1 MKMKIRKILAYT
13 LSVLMAL
20 TLVPF
25 VARAGE
31 DVLEENGEKTVIV
44 GEEGEGENGAGTETQ
59 VTEVT
64 PTTEEG
70 EQTPEE
76 VVDPTPKE
84 EVEETTKET
93 EEVSKDT
100 TEESVNEVADVP
112 VQKTAAKL
120 KGASGMKGAPA
131 LGAVPN
137 GNDSGNDR
145 ALDYYDSDL
154 LEFSWSEQEKYYV
167 RANASSAEH
176 PSCVLTYNN
185 DALPSYYTIET
196 EYSSV
201 NDLGVSS
208 STPPNT
214 PGTYAMTV
222 TAIGQNGEKIAE
234 QIQYKLEYNPNL
246 FTIELDHK
254 DSVGTTRPSGS
265 SYTYQVY
272 YTGMGEYPIA
282 KAGYD
287 GGELPAGYTI
297 VYDYTMYSP
306 SAMSLG
312 SNRPTGA
319 GEYHV
324 KAEIKDS
331 GLTTIKETVFEDG
344 YFVLE
349 TRPEYKIIFHRKIY
363 NGTERT
369 KTYTI
374 NAKDVFDIESNPP
387 EFDDE
392 LARCYTIEGWYKDED
407 CSAGNKF
414 DFSNKITKDLV
425 NVFGEFHLYAN
436 CQHTGLNNELR
447 HTPAVAA
454 TCAKGG
460 NVEYW
465 HCIYCFGDFTD
476 ANATTGITNVY
487 TQRLSHNLV
496 AHPVKDATC
505 EENGVKKEYY
515 ECTLCG
521 NCYPTQEALDSDKI
535 AEATLNSDYI
545 IPALG
550 HDYLAPSYTWNT
562 DNTKVEA
569 IHKCN
574 RQNCTHSVEEEV
586 DTTIKRTEPT
596 CTEAGE
602 VVYTATFTKPDF
614 TTQTKTETL
623 DALDHDWGD
632 TTYSWSADYS
642 TATASRTCK
651 RDKCGLEDSETVDAK
666 EVVTKAPTCTEAGS
680 ATYTAIF
687 TNTAFATQTEIATLA
702 ALGHNWDKPV
712 YEWAADKSTV
722 TASRKCLNDP
732 THVETETVNTKY
744 DETKPQTE
752 TEAGSGVYTA
762 DFTNPA
768 FESQYAYIVNGEDK
782 IVYLNVTE
790 GGLSYTKGSGETLV
804 SRFERSIDNPS
815 TIEHF
820 LGIDIDGSSVSPQ
833 NYDTESGSVIIKLK
847 PSYLDTLT
855 PGEHTLK
862 VLFDDGFTTTKFN
875 IVVEEEK
882 TVVVKKEAKKAK
894 TAKTGD
900 ATPMMICI
908 IVMIISAAA
917 AVMILIKKNKLAF
930 RK

>member
-1 MKMKIRKILAYT
+1 M
-13 LSVLMAL
+13 
-20 TLVPF
+20 P
-25 VARAGE
+25 
-31 DVLEENGEKTVIV
+31 N
-44 GEEGEGENGAGTETQ
+44 
-59 VTEVT
+59 
-64 PTTEEG
+64 
-70 EQTPEE
+70 
-76 VVDPTPKE
+76 
-84 EVEETTKET
+84 
-93 EEVSKDT
+93 DT
-100 TEESVNEVADVP
+100 TEPIYRSTPARSVYDIASNPVTFTDVP
-112 VQKTAAKL
+112 
-120 KGASGMKGAPA
+120 
-131 LGAVPN
+131 
-137 GNDSGNDR
+137 
-145 ALDYYDSDL
+145 
-154 LEFSWSEQEKYYV
+154 
-167 RANASSAEH
+167 
-176 PSCVLTYNN
+176 SCHT
-185 DALPSYYTIET
+185 
-196 EYSSV
+196 
-201 NDLGVSS
+201 
-208 STPPNT
+208 
-214 PGTYAMTV
+214 
-222 TAIGQNGEKIAE
+222 
-234 QIQYKLEYNPNL
+234 
-246 FTIELDHK
+246 
-254 DSVGTTRPSGS
+254 
-265 SYTYQVY
+265 
-272 YTGMGEYPIA
+272 
-282 KAGYD
+282 
-287 GGELPAGYTI
+287 
-297 VYDYTMYSP
+297 
-306 SAMSLG
+306 
-312 SNRPTGA
+312 
-319 GEYHV
+319 
-324 KAEIKDS
+324 
-331 GLTTIKETVFEDG
+331 
-344 YFVLE
+344 
-349 TRPEYKIIFHRKIY
+349 
-363 NGTERT
+363 
-369 KTYTI
+369 
-374 NAKDVFDIESNPP
+374 FD
-387 EFDDE
+387 
-392 LARCYTIEGWYKDED
+392 GWYTDAS

-414 DFSNKITKDLV
+414 DFSKMITKDMLDAT
-425 NVFGEFHLYAN
+425 NTLHLYAKWN
-436 CQHTGLNNELR
+436 HDTDSFIHHSYKASTCTEDGNVDYYECPTCNKKYSDAAGTAEL
-447 HTPAVAA
+447 TDAQ
-454 TCAKGG
+454 TIIKGG
-460 NVEYW
+460 HQYEQK
-465 HCIYCFGDFTD
+465 
-476 ANATTGITNVY
+476 TTK
-487 TQRLSHNLV
+487 
-496 AHPVKDATC
+496 PATC
-505 EENGVKKEYY
+505 EEAGVAKEYF
-515 ECTLCG
+515 ECSKCHKAFEYSVIDG
-521 NCYPTQEALDSDKI
+521 YKEI
-535 AEATLNSDYI
+535 AEATFNSDYI

-550 HDYLAPSYTWNT
+550 HDYLSPSYTWDA

-632 TTYSWSADYS
+632 ITYSWSADYS

-680 ATYTAIF
+680 TTYTAIF

-917 AVMILIKKNKLAF
+917 AVMILIKKNKLVF